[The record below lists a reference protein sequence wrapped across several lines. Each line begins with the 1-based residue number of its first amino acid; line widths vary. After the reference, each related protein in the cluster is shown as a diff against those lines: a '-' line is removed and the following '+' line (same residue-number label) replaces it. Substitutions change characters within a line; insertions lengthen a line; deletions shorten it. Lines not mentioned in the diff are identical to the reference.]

1 VWLNVSGVAG
11 GKIMAN
17 EGTVSMLKAKTGE
30 SYAYSHAHSEMI
42 RHIMKHKEAKQKE
55 IEDTDYYKS
64 GLFPVPYSPSRL

>member
-1 VWLNVSGVAG
+1 
-11 GKIMAN
+11 MAN